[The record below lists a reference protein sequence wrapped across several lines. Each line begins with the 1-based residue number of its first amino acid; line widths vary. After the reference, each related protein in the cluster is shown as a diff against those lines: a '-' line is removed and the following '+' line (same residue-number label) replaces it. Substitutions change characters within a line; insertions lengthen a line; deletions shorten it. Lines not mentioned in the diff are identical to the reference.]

1 MRCGGSADELS
12 DAERARICDAVLA
25 SLRGRSSYPVVAADR
40 NYVPDILG
48 DLVVTVDAAKP
59 AAGKVVLSLQPT
71 RLGNGLGASRS
82 QAPSTVTIEAGARG
96 AQLTQAVAGALSQI
110 FPTPTQRRRQ
120 VPSPKRAS

>member
-1 MRCGGSADELS
+1 MRCGGGDQLS
-12 DAERARICDAVLA
+12 DAERARFCEAVVA
-25 SLRGRSSYPVVAADR
+25 AIRGQSAYPVVEADR

-48 DLVVTVDAAKP
+48 DLVVSVTAARP
-59 AAGKVVLSLQPT
+59 VAGKVVLSLQPT
-71 RLGNGLGASRS
+71 RMGNGLGASRS
-82 QAPSTVTIEAGARG
+82 LAPSVVTIDAGARG